1 MMMQTAA
8 RLCDIPWTMPCWTL
22 LHELPSSSETQAAA
36 MAPMASGAVMPT
48 FCRIPTTITAI
59 TKARAQTAWVRE
71 GIR

>member
-1 MMMQTAA
+1 
-8 RLCDIPWTMPCWTL
+8 MPCWTL